1 MLRQLV
7 SGLTRI
13 DHAVDRVIGRTATW
27 ALRSFDWTAEKIW
40 TGQGAGYWSSTNPLR
55 KVIEGWRPKRAS
67 INRALHSDLSTLV
80 AQGRHLDRA
89 MPVYRGLVEGHK
101 AELVGSGIG
110 VEPDTGDKGL
120 DRALRDLWSE
130 VARNI
135 GVHGESLWTLQRMAC
150 GEIDNAGG
158 TIWRGLVLPERLD
171 EDMLSPWCI
180 LVQEYEW
187 LADAPVSPIDPG
199 NIFTA
204 GVETD
209 RLGRARYLH
218 LRSPDDPF
226 APGERLPISQC
237 KHIFEARW
245 PRQAVGAPRLATLIE
260 RTFQDDEIVNNE
272 MKAARVAGA
281 LAVIIADDELRAA
294 YLAGNLPP
302 DFMDVEGGTVS
313 IIGSTSK
320 ATAFTHDRPSPNT
333 REWRDTVKG
342 DLAAGAGVSRVWTD
356 RDGQRYN
363 FANSKFDQIRS
374 QMMARMQ
381 QDWFG
386 DGVASWP
393 YEQSLPWMML
403 RLGRSMPTSKNELRR
418 LKRHRLVPDI
428 PPELDELSA
437 AKAFEAG
444 SRNGIDSRADFLGR
458 RGRDPEA
465 IAKQIDAEAR
475 DDAARAAERI
485 AVAQRLCEELNAKDP
500 SLKLHWSHIVTLP
513 GAKTAPGAYLQ
524 AAAPQAET
532 SATGDQPPA

>member
-1 MLRQLV
+1 
-7 SGLTRI
+7 
-13 DHAVDRVIGRTATW
+13 
-27 ALRSFDWTAEKIW
+27 
-40 TGQGAGYWSSTNPLR
+40 
-55 KVIEGWRPKRAS
+55 
-67 INRALHSDLSTLV
+67 
-80 AQGRHLDRA
+80 
-89 MPVYRGLVEGHK
+89 
-101 AELVGSGIG
+101 
-110 VEPDTGDKGL
+110 
-120 DRALRDLWSE
+120 
-130 VARNI
+130 
-135 GVHGESLWTLQRMAC
+135 
-150 GEIDNAGG
+150 
-158 TIWRGLVLPERLD
+158 
-171 EDMLSPWCI
+171 
-180 LVQEYEW
+180 
-187 LADAPVSPIDPG
+187 
-199 NIFTA
+199 
-204 GVETD
+204 
-209 RLGRARYLH
+209 
-218 LRSPDDPF
+218 
-226 APGERLPISQC
+226 
-237 KHIFEARW
+237 
-245 PRQAVGAPRLATLIE
+245 
-260 RTFQDDEIVNNE
+260 
-272 MKAARVAGA
+272 
-281 LAVIIADDELRAA
+281 
-294 YLAGNLPP
+294 
-302 DFMDVEGGTVS
+302 MDVEGGTVS